1 MIYFIQ
7 ATIYAALLYIVYLL
21 FMKNRTSHLW
31 SRAYLLLNMA
41 LPFVLPFISIAAF
54 QNQNTAIT
62 TVMLPVVN
70 IGTEVTA
77 TAEKTDLLPII
88 HIAISFAMFGY
99 LVAQAVQLML
109 FIRRNKAEKVGNIKL
124 LRGTGMGPGS
134 WFNYVFIPDENAD
147 DAVMKHEM
155 AHVQYGHSYDIVL
168 SRLGLCFAWPNAM
181 FWLILNELK
190 TVHEFEADAAAG
202 KDSTDYGQS
211 LLNELFHTK
220 HFALSHT
227 FFHHPIKRR
236 IMMLQKNSS
245 TGKFKVVTL
254 ALLMLTGIL
263 YARSSGDG
271 NDNGSRSAQADANG
285 VYNQADKMPEW
296 TGSNFLAFHM
306 PTILKYPQAAKE
318 KKIEGKVVV
327 KFYIDENGKLQ
338 DPQVVSSPDQ
348 LLSDAA
354 LSAVKQLS
362 TWKAGEQD
370 GKKVK
375 VYYTLPINFIM
386 AFPESTPDNPGPYDH
401 ILGKNLVKYPD
412 WKTYPV
418 YVAAEPREGC

>member
-1 MIYFIQ
+1 MMYFIQ

-31 SRAYLLLNMA
+31 SRAYLLMNMA

-54 QNQNTAIT
+54 QNQNTAIS

-70 IGTEVTA
+70 IGAELTA

-88 HIAISFAMFGY
+88 YIAISFAMFGY

-109 FIRRNKAEKVGNIKL
+109 FIRRNKAEQVGNIKL

-181 FWLILNELK
+181 FLLILNELK

-245 TGKFKVVTL
+245 TGKIKVVTVF
-254 ALLMLTGIL
+254 LLMLTGIL
-263 YARSSGDG
+263 YARSSKDATK
-271 NDNGSRSAQADANG
+271 NGSASKAQMDSNG
-285 VYNQADKMPEW
+285 IYDHADKMPEW
-296 TGSNFLAFHM
+296 KGTNHLVYHL
-306 PTILKYPQAAKE
+306 PTILKYPQVAKD
-318 KKIEGKVVV
+318 KKIEGQVVV
-327 KFYIDENGKLQ
+327 KFVIDESGKLQ
-338 DPQVVSSPDQ
+338 NPAVVSSPDQ
-348 LLSDAA
+348 SLSDAA
-354 LSAVKQLS
+354 LAAVKQLS
-362 TWKAGEQD
+362 TWEPGEQN
-370 GKKVK
+370 GRKVK
-375 VYYTLPINFIM
+375 VYYTMPINFRM
-386 AFPESTPDNPGPYDH
+386 EYPEPTKYDRV
-401 ILGKNLVKYPD
+401 IGSGLVKFPD
-412 WKTYPV
+412 PKAAPL
-418 YVAAEPREGC
+418 YVAAEEREGC